1 MQYIDRGVCFIE
13 LEQAFGGE
21 FTKPIDSVHLFKKWI
36 FNDVIWLLP
45 RSRNVEL
52 SSASSHE
59 GVDDLSGKTNEP
71 HKLAKG
77 LMSLPAVSHSFIA
90 GELARVAKILYR
102 NGPECGADEKKSSFC
117 PLWHRFQRLLG
128 LKSLV
133 CIRP

>member
-1 MQYIDRGVCFIE
+1 MQYIDRGGCFIE
-13 LEQAFGGE
+13 PEQAFVEG
-21 FTKPIDSVHLFKKWI
+21 FTKRLHSVHLFKKWI
-36 FNDVIWLLP
+36 FNDVIWLLL

-71 HKLAKG
+71 HKLTKG

-90 GELARVAKILYR
+90 GELARVAKILCR
-102 NGPECGADEKKSSFC
+102 NGPDCGTDEKKSSFC
-117 PLWHRFQRLLG
+117 PPWHRFQRLLG

>member
-13 LEQAFGGE
+13 LEQAFAGE

-52 SSASSHE
+52 SSVSSHE

>member
-13 LEQAFGGE
+13 LEQAFAGE

-52 SSASSHE
+52 SSVSSHE

-102 NGPECGADEKKSSFC
+102 NGPEYGADEKKTSFC